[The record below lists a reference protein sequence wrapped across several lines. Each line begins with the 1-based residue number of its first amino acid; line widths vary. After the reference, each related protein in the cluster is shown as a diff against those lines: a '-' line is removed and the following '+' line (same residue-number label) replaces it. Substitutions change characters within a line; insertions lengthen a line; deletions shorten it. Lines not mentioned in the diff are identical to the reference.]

1 MDYVTLRKQAH
12 VDFAEIIEYTENE
25 WGFDQAA
32 ELVSIFEAAFQ
43 SLVDLPKLGRRIV
56 RENSRALTLSKL
68 PFVILYQTKGREII
82 VRQIIH
88 MRKRR

>member
-1 MDYVTLRKQAH
+1 MDYVTLRKQAR
-12 VDFAEIIEYTENE
+12 VDFTKIIEYTENE
-25 WGFDQAA
+25 WGFDQTA
-32 ELVSIFEAAFQ
+32 ELVFIFETAFL
-43 SLVDLPKLGRRIV
+43 SLVGSPKLGRKII

-68 PFVILYQTKGREII
+68 PFVILYQIKGREII

>member
-1 MDYVTLRKQAH
+1 MDYVTLRKQAR
-12 VDFAEIIEYTENE
+12 VDFSAIIEYTENE

-32 ELVSIFEAAFQ
+32 ELVLIFETALL
-43 SLVDLPKLGRRIV
+43 SLADSPKLGRKII

-68 PFVILYQTKGREII
+68 PFVILYQIKGREII